1 MSIVSKIALVL
12 ALLGSTAALAFSV
25 SPQMG
30 GGIGQ
35 SDGGISVT
43 GAAPGPPPLGTPLTL
58 ENGSTPLTMEDGTT
72 NICLE
77 GFSSC

>member
-1 MSIVSKIALVL
+1 
-12 ALLGSTAALAFSV
+12 LAFSV
-25 SPQMG
+25 SPQIG

-43 GAAPGPPPLGTPLTL
+43 GAAPGPPPLGTPIVFENGTTTLTL
-58 ENGSTPLTMEDGTT
+58 EDGVT
-72 NICLE
+72 NVCLE